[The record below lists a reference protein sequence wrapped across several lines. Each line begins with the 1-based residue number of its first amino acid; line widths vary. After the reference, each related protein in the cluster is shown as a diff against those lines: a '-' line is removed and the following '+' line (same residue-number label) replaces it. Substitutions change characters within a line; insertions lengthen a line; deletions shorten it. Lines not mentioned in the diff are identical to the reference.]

1 MPSPFEPVEPGALN
15 KISKS
20 TSSDFAFL
28 NDSSSQPTKSLHTS
42 RSSVV
47 GKVILGV
54 TGAAVVG
61 LVAVTTPFV
70 LPALRKVCVP
80 YVPATDKQI
89 VNVLRMCRPGT
100 LVDLGSGDGRVVIA
114 AAKQGCQAHG
124 VELNPWLVYY
134 SRLQARLQG
143 LHNKA
148 TFSRQDLWKVNLK
161 HYDNIVIFG
170 VSEMDEVQEG
180 IDSVWLYRKKT
191 RNKSTLGI
199 RFLSNAMPGCI
210 YCMQAIS
217 RSYSLLFYGI
227 TPFFYPFV
235 LVY

>member
-170 VSEMDEVQEG
+170 VSEMMPKLQVKIETDMGPDTHVIACRFPFNSWQVKDEVQEG
-180 IDSVWLYRKKT
+180 IDSVWLYRKK
-191 RNKSTLGI
+191 
-199 RFLSNAMPGCI
+199 
-210 YCMQAIS
+210 
-217 RSYSLLFYGI
+217 
-227 TPFFYPFV
+227 
-235 LVY
+235 